1 MALDQKEERAKILK
15 YIRENKGNW
24 QGLQKK
30 DIVAEV
36 MQYFNFGSARLTS
49 KIIDELATDIEFAE
63 NTYTPNNGNDQMKER
78 HITAIENIVDELKI
92 LNDNVAIV
100 ANCLLKNMDVALET
114 PEPEQK
120 PDENSGEEKKS
131 KK

>member
-49 KIIDELATDIEFAE
+49 KIIDELAADIEFAE

-92 LNDNVAIV
+92 LNDNAAII

>member
-36 MQYFNFGSARLTS
+36 MQHFNFGSARLTS
-49 KIIDELATDIEFAE
+49 KIIDELAADIEFAE

-114 PEPEQK
+114 PEQK

>member
-49 KIIDELATDIEFAE
+49 KIIDELAADIEFAE

-114 PEPEQK
+114 PEQK

>member
-49 KIIDELATDIEFAE
+49 EIIDELAADIEFAE

-114 PEPEQK
+114 PEQK

>member
-30 DIVAEV
+30 DIVSEV

-49 KIIDELATDIEFAE
+49 KIIDELAADIEFAE

-78 HITAIENIVDELKI
+78 HIAAIENIVDELKI
-92 LNDNVAIV
+92 LNDNAAII

>member
-15 YIRENKGNW
+15 YIGENKGNW

-49 KIIDELATDIEFAE
+49 KIIDELAADIEFAE

-114 PEPEQK
+114 PEQK